1 MRHEIIV
8 RMVTTRQRPRAFRG
22 SPCGTHLP
30 VLVLP
35 RKVILGHAPPIP
47 LYEPSMPFPNRFERH
62 PRCLIV
68 SSVPGTDTRGGLT
81 DKATNRVL
89 DGMFER
95 LLQPILVTLELHD
108 KLTGLARKIT

>member
-1 MRHEIIV
+1 
-8 RMVTTRQRPRAFRG
+8 
-22 SPCGTHLP
+22 
-30 VLVLP
+30 
-35 RKVILGHAPPIP
+35 
-47 LYEPSMPFPNRFERH
+47 MPFPNRFERH

-68 SSVPGTDTRGGLT
+68 SSVPGTDNRGGLT